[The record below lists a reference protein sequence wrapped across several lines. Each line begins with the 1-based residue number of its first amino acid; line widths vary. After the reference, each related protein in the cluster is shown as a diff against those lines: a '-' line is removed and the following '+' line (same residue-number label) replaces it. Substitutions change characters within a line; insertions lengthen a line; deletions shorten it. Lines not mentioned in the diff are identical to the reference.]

1 MASKIQELCNSNKK
15 EDIFKCMELE
25 NFKLLKA
32 FKVNGKYIIGL
43 YQGTLSTYD
52 ILIKYR
58 QKEDGKWS
66 RIRTPKHTHWAVDI
80 LMKMQTERNKTKE
93 FLDFLLNRWNK
104 IEPITNE
111 KDRQNRLNIEYL
123 INNYKD
129 ELEKYTSLNN
139 KGEYSIKFLILLA
152 ELLMIQEKTNREDAY
167 MFKNLLE
174 SLKEGKSIFKII
186 SIATHNGR

>member
-1 MASKIQELCNSNKK
+1 MASNIQELCNSNKE
-15 EDIFKCMELE
+15 EDIFKCMQLK
-25 NFKLLKA
+25 NFNLLKA
-32 FKVNGKYIIGL
+32 FKVNGKYIIGI
-43 YQGTLSTYD
+43 YQGKLSDYD

-58 QKEDGKWS
+58 QKEDGEWS

-80 LMKMQTERNKTKE
+80 LMKMQVEKNKTKE
-93 FLDFLLNRWNK
+93 FLDFLLQRWNE
-104 IEPITNE
+104 IEPMKNE
-111 KDRQNRLNIEYL
+111 EERQNRLNIEYL

>member
-1 MASKIQELCNSNKK
+1 MASKIQELCNSHKE
-15 EDIFKCMELE
+15 EDIFKCMQLK

-32 FKVNGKYIIGL
+32 FKVNGKYIIGI

-52 ILIKYR
+52 ILTKYR
-58 QKEDGKWS
+58 QKEDGEWS

-80 LMKMQTERNKTKE
+80 LMKMQGEKNKTKE
-93 FLDFLLNRWNK
+93 FLDFLLQRWNE
-104 IEPITNE
+104 IEPIKSE
-111 KDRQNRLNIEYL
+111 EERQNRLNIEYL
-123 INNYKD
+123 IDNYK
-129 ELEKYTSLNN
+129 EEIKNYTPLNN

-152 ELLMIQEKTNREDAY
+152 ELLMMQEKTNREDAY

>member
-1 MASKIQELCNSNKK
+1 
-15 EDIFKCMELE
+15 
-25 NFKLLKA
+25 
-32 FKVNGKYIIGL
+32 
-43 YQGTLSTYD
+43 
-52 ILIKYR
+52 
-58 QKEDGKWS
+58 
-66 RIRTPKHTHWAVDI
+66 
-80 LMKMQTERNKTKE
+80 MKMQVEKNKTKE
-93 FLDFLLNRWNK
+93 FLDFLLQRWNE
-104 IEPITNE
+104 IEPMKNE
-111 KDRQNRLNIEYL
+111 EERQNRLNIEYL